1 MRPVLQTCL
10 IHSGM
15 RPALRTIDHLD
26 QLMSSNDRI
35 VVLTIL
41 SLSNLIDKDSL
52 TTKEFCV
59 RHSRFIQHK
68 YIFTSE

>member
-1 MRPVLQTCL
+1 ML
-10 IHSGM
+10 M
-15 RPALRTIDHLD
+15 RPAPALRAIDHLD

-52 TTKEFCV
+52 ATKEFCV
-59 RHSRFIQHK
+59 RLLGLFNINIYLRLSK
-68 YIFTSE
+68 YAS